1 MCEQEDTATSTP
13 KSGDQAQNKPRPC
26 GNCGCVSDSK
36 AKFCCECGVPFVTA
50 KEELQAQPAALPLQ
64 AETAVEAKPD
74 KSSAPAPTPSAEGAG
89 EVATPASPPSP
100 CECGQDALDDSR
112 FCVMC
117 GSKMSGDAPRYRL
130 SCKSDGVETSVEL
143 GDRPVVIGKAEGCD
157 LTLPADDYVS
167 RQHARFT
174 PSDGGVLLED
184 LGSSNGTYWRIPQPV
199 TLKPGDEVLVG
210 ASVLRLE
217 EIKG

>member
-1 MCEQEDTATSTP
+1 MCEKDNTAKPES
-13 KSGDQAQNKPRPC
+13 QAQDEPRPC
-26 GNCGCVSDSK
+26 ENCGHVSDIN
-36 AKFCCECGVPFVTA
+36 AKFCCECGVPFETA
-50 KEELQAQPAALPLQ
+50 TEEPQAQPAALPLQ
-64 AETAVEAKPD
+64 AEPAVEAKPD
-74 KSSAPAPTPSAEGAG
+74 KPSSPTPSAEVAG
-89 EVATPASPPSP
+89 EVVTPVSPSGP
-100 CECGQDALDDSR
+100 CGCDQDAPNDGR

-117 GSKMSGDAPRYRL
+117 GSKVIGDVPRYRL

-143 GDRPVVIGKAEGCD
+143 GDKPVVIGKADGCD

-167 RQHARFT
+167 RRHARFT

-199 TLKPGDEVLVG
+199 TLKPGDEVLIG

>member
-1 MCEQEDTATSTP
+1 MCEKDNTAKP
-13 KSGDQAQNKPRPC
+13 EDQAKDEPRPC
-26 GNCGCVSDSK
+26 ENCGHVSDPK
-36 AKFCCECGVPFVTA
+36 AKFCSECGVPFVAA
-50 KEELQAQPAALPLQ
+50 KEEPQAQSAALPLQ
-64 AETAVEAKPD
+64 AEPAVEAKPD
-74 KSSAPAPTPSAEGAG
+74 KPSSPPPTTSAEVAG
-89 EVATPASPPSP
+89 KVATPASPSGS
-100 CECGQDALDDSR
+100 CGCGQDAPNDGR

-117 GSKMSGDAPRYRL
+117 GSKMSGDAPKYRL

-167 RQHARFT
+167 RRHARFT
-174 PSDGGVLLED
+174 LSDGGVLLED